1 MNNPNTMLLLALSP
15 LFPPLLLIV
24 LIQLLRTIEVQPPPP
39 EWTHNAA
46 YEERLE
52 AERRDVGL
60 IA

>member
-24 LIQLLRTIEVQPPPP
+24 LIQFLMTIEVQPPPP
-39 EWTHNAA
+39 ELTYNAA